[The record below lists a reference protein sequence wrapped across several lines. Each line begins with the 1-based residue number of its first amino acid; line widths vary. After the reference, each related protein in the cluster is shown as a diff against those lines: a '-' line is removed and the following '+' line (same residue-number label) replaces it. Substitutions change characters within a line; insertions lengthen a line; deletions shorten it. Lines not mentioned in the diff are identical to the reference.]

1 MTLIVPELLKQS
13 FKIATT
19 GTIAEGAKL
28 NMQVTPAE
36 IQCNNCGKISSISFK
51 ETDSLTGLLLFKC
64 KFCDST
70 DTKIIKGRSATV
82 KNIKI
87 ETD

>member
-1 MTLIVPELLKQS
+1 M
-13 FKIATT
+13 ATT

-28 NMQVTPAE
+28 NMQVTPGE
-36 IQCNNCGKISSISFK
+36 IQCNKCSKITTISFK
-51 ETDSLTGLLLFKC
+51 EMDALTGLLLFKC

-70 DTKIIKGRSATV
+70 DTKIIKGKSATV

>member
-1 MTLIVPELLKQS
+1 M
-13 FKIATT
+13 ATT

-28 NMQVTPAE
+28 NMQVTPGE
-36 IQCNNCGKISSISFK
+36 IQCNKCSKITTISFK
-51 ETDSLTGLLLFKC
+51 ETDTLTGLLLFKC

-70 DTKIIKGRSATV
+70 DTKIIKGKSATV